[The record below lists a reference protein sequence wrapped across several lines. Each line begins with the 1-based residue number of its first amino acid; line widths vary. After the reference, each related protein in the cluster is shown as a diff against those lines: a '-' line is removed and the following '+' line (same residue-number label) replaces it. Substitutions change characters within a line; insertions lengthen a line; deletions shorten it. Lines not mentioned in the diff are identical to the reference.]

1 MKDKRLHKK
10 VIDKLGRMFA
20 MLFNRAAMYNMNHP
34 FTTQAMAD
42 FFKAVSVELKQ
53 YSPIVI
59 IMHQDAF
66 FVEDEPLDPRL
77 NVSKMLMHFKK
88 GGIQSVSLEEGLTQ
102 PELETFF
109 SVFIDQIR
117 YPSAESMKEACD
129 REGVLRVKINHVF
142 FKKVTAD
149 EEVLSRDEIKQIA
162 DTKKQE
168 KSKSLKEELLDMIS
182 GGLAIEEL
190 GRALPLTDL
199 LAKPDKVSDYL
210 NAPDTLRMDGG
221 VSDSSAGVIM
231 FDQIHRIR
239 MEVDKAAG
247 HASGA
252 SLHELAE
259 SVARMRDELVKGIL
273 ERKKEGLIYDNEQ
286 AIMDE
291 AKEMVDKVL
300 LELVKDEYKQG
311 ATPIK
316 RLAQVL
322 RRLIPDN
329 DELQRLLPKLKELL
343 LAEGM
348 SLSDFLKLTEE
359 LEREITNASL
369 STALK
374 KSAEEIGVAGE
385 DLLKEISSNPTEAA
399 ELIYLAAELRKETGD
414 KKALTDVLVNYI
426 ERISG
431 NAALTSTRKGD
442 DAGVA
447 HLKTVICHVE
457 SEIMDRLK
465 GKDLDA
471 GVLDSVAK
479 KLNDRMDQFLEK
491 MEVSFSKRQ
500 SAMGTWDAET
510 TSLMK
515 MFEEQLGDKDQI
527 RGLLERVRD
536 RFRDKKTGEIRFE
549 DIRFDQDE
557 GKGEGTPEEPAKA
570 SPLPKG
576 VHSRKSILYFIEK
589 EMARSV
595 RYQTPFSL
603 VTLSILK
610 AVPQQKFAAGSIT
623 REEITYM
630 VLQNLSTLVRDTDVV
645 GVLDSKKIISLL
657 PMTDA
662 DDARLALRRILKT
675 IHSNLIRVKGVPL
688 EVRFAGAVTSFE
700 KDVTPTLKD
709 VIRMAEHDIFDMVQR
724 IKNLQTL
731 Y

>member
-1 MKDKRLHKK
+1 MKDKRLNKK
-10 VIDKLGRMFA
+10 VIDKIGRMFA
-20 MLFNRAAMYNMNHP
+20 MLFNRATMYNMNHP
-34 FTTQAMAD
+34 FTTQSMAD
-42 FFKAVSVELKQ
+42 FFKAISVELKQ
-53 YSPIVI
+53 YSPIVV
-59 IMHQDAF
+59 IMHQDTF
-66 FVEDEPLDPRL
+66 FIEDEPIDPRL
-77 NVSKMLMHFKK
+77 NVSKMMMHFKK
-88 GGIQSVSLEEGLTQ
+88 GGIQSVSFEEGLTQ
-102 PELETFF
+102 VELENFF
-109 SVFIDQIR
+109 SVFIDLIR
-117 YPSAESMKEACD
+117 YPNAEMLKEACD
-129 REGVLRVKINHVF
+129 REGVSKARINHVF
-142 FKKVTAD
+142 FMKVTAD
-149 EEVLSRDEIKQIA
+149 EEVLSRDEIKHIA
-162 DTKKQE
+162 DTKKQD
-168 KSKSLKEELLDMIS
+168 KFKSLKDELLDMIS

-190 GRALPLTDL
+190 GKALPLTDL

-210 NAPDTLRMDGG
+210 NAPDTLGLEGAGPDP
-221 VSDSSAGVIM
+221 SAGVIM

-273 ERKKEGLIYDNEQ
+273 ERKKEGLVYDNEQ
-286 AIMDE
+286 EIMDE

-311 ATPIK
+311 ATPVK
-316 RLAQVL
+316 RLGQVL

-329 DELQRLLPKLKELL
+329 KELQRLLPKLKELL
-343 LAEGM
+343 LSEGM
-348 SLSDFLKLTEE
+348 SLADFLQLTEE
-359 LEREITNASL
+359 IEREITNASL
-369 STALK
+369 SSALK

-385 DLLKEISSNPTEAA
+385 DLLKEIASNPTEAA

-431 NAALTSTRKGD
+431 NAALTSNPQSA

-457 SEIMDRLK
+457 SEIIDRLK
-465 GKDLDA
+465 GKNMEA

-515 MFEEQLGDKDQI
+515 MFEDQLGDKDQI

-536 RFRDKKTGEIRFE
+536 TFRDKKTGEIRFE
-549 DIRFDQDE
+549 DIKFDHDD
-557 GKGEGTPEEPAKA
+557 GKGESASEEPAKA
-570 SPLPKG
+570 SSLPKG

-589 EMARSV
+589 EMARSI

-603 VTLSILK
+603 LTLSILK
-610 AVPQQKFAAGSIT
+610 AVPQQKFATGTIT
-623 REEITYM
+623 REEITYL

-657 PMTDA
+657 PMTDGNEG
-662 DDARLALRRILKT
+662 RLALRRLLKN
-675 IHSNLIRVKGVPL
+675 IHSSLIRVNGIPL
-688 EVRFAGAVTSFE
+688 EVRFTGAVTPFE

-709 VIRMAEHDIFDMVQR
+709 FIRKAEHDIFDMVQR